1 MAILHQNLALM
12 GLWPEAI
19 TSTSIANLGY
29 YETEITITPVVQ
41 SSGGGGYVPSF
52 RGTPDRY
59 EVKIRIKFNDKVYE
73 DISTVTDDM
82 ARVTAEL
89 YGISEFRE
97 DNIMVAI
104 NGIQI
109 HNSEVSIT
117 AFQK

>member
-1 MAILHQNLALM
+1 
-12 GLWPEAI
+12 
-19 TSTSIANLGY
+19 
-29 YETEITITPVVQ
+29 
-41 SSGGGGYVPSF
+41 
-52 RGTPDRY
+52 
-59 EVKIRIKFNDKVYE
+59 
-73 DISTVTDDM
+73 M